1 MPMKRPPHP
10 GGMFT
15 EFCLPGTGTTIEAAA
30 AHMGLDAGEFAEVCR
45 KRAPI
50 TAEIAVR
57 AAKAFGSSP
66 EVWLGMQMDYDL
78 ALAKE
83 RFGDEAIERLP
94 ELSDAELDA
103 LEAAETVETAEVA
116 D

>member
-15 EFCLPGTGTTIEAAA
+15 EFCLPGTGTTIESAA
-30 AHMGLDAGEFAEVCR
+30 AHMGLDVSEFAEVCH

-50 TAEIAVR
+50 TAELAVR
-57 AAKAFGSSP
+57 CAKAFGSTP
-66 EVWLGMQMDYDL
+66 EMWLGLQTAYDL
-78 ALAKE
+78 ALANE
-83 RFGDEAIERLP
+83 RFGDEEIARLP
-94 ELSDAELDA
+94 ELSEAELDA
-103 LEAAETVETAEVA
+103 LEVGERAETADVA